1 VGASEQELRQI
12 YRQGEDA
19 CVAWMAALL
28 ERVEALEA
36 HVGATSKNS
45 DKPPSQDPFRNK
57 AKGKR
62 RRRRRE
68 HHKGGG
74 RALIPV
80 EDVDELVSLTP
91 SRCHHCSLPLCE
103 SSPHVGAPGRHQQ
116 TEIPEPTAFVTEFLT
131 HTLKCRG
138 CGHKTPAP
146 LPPAARSAFGPR
158 LQALSV
164 DLAIGRRLSTRQVKE
179 MLLDLYGV
187 EVSLGSICAAIVAA
201 GDAAAPLAEE
211 IKASIWAENSRF
223 IDETSWRLGG
233 ARAWLWGL
241 FGRKAAYYHADRS
254 RSQDVARDL
263 IPAYV
268 EGTTHTDGYGAYNH
282 LHPECRQVCW
292 AHLSRHFQ
300 GHAEARDGPERAFGA
315 SGVRLSTRVC
325 KLSREGGTPTQMRRV
340 ERDVSRLIAAGMKAN
355 VATARTLQKQR
366 PSLLR
371 CLYDPDVDATN
382 NHAERMLRPA
392 VIRRK
397 TSFGNSSERGARA
410 FTNILSVMTTERMQG
425 RSPHKLIE
433 SLIRD
438 SYASPALNLA

>member
-1 VGASEQELRQI
+1 MGASEQELRQI

-19 CVAWMAALL
+19 CVAWMTSLL

-45 DKPPSQDPFRNK
+45 DKPPSQDPFRAK
-57 AKGKR
+57 AKKKR

-74 RALIPV
+74 RALVPV
-80 EDVDELVSLTP
+80 EDVDEFISLTP
-91 SRCHHCSLPLCE
+91 SRCHHCSLSLNE
-103 SSPHVGAPGRHQQ
+103 HAPHVGAPGRHQQ

-146 LPPAARSAFGPR
+146 LPPSARSAFGPR
-158 LQALSV
+158 LQALIV

-179 MLLDLYGV
+179 MLFDLYGV
-187 EVSLGSICAAIVAA
+187 DVSLGSICAAIQAA
-201 GDAAAPLAEE
+201 GDACAPLAEE
-211 IKASIWAENSRF
+211 IKAGILASNSRF

-241 FGRKAAYYHADRS
+241 FGRKAAYYHVDRS
-254 RSQDVARDL
+254 RSQEVARDL

-282 LHPECRQVCW
+282 LHPDRRQVCH

-300 GHAEARDGPERAFGA
+300 RHAESRDGPERAFGVA
-315 SGVRLSTRVC
+315 GSRLSERVC
-325 KLSREGGTPTQMRRV
+325 KLSREGATPKQARRA
-340 ERDVSRLIAAGMKAN
+340 ERDMNRLIVSGIEAG

-366 PSLLR
+366 SSLLR
-371 CLYDPDVDATN
+371 CLYDPDIDATN

-397 TSFGNSSERGARA
+397 TSFGNATERGACA
-410 FTNILSVMTTERMQG
+410 FANILSVMTTERMQG

-438 SYASPALNLA
+438 SYASPALNPA